1 MRGNLSEGYPC
12 KNDDAM
18 FLPLVKAMR
27 LRRDVCLWHV
37 ADYICYCEHLIRVLL
52 SVGIA
57 VDILKTHD
65 IFNFFCLTIKKYRV

>member
-1 MRGNLSEGYPC
+1 
-12 KNDDAM
+12 M
-18 FLPLVKAMR
+18 FLSSPKAMC

-37 ADYICYCEHLIRVLL
+37 ADYICYCEHLLRVLL

-57 VDILKTHD
+57 VGILKTYI